1 MDYETWLDLCYG
13 IHEIEE
19 PDEVPS
25 YDPYEDEIAEIE
37 HYQNQEHWIEAQIQ
51 SWIKQE
57 ENQ

>member
-13 IHEIEE
+13 IHEIEV
-19 PDEVPS
+19 PSEVPE

-37 HYQNQEHWIEAQIQ
+37 HYQNQEAYIDAQIQ

-57 ENQ
+57 ESQ